1 MFMNKSAHP
10 HRVIIY
16 CLSIMTE
23 KQKML
28 NGERYNCA
36 DPELQERW
44 FVAKELLRRYTLVDL
59 RDTAAAEAILDEL
72 LGSRG
77 TGVSIAA
84 PFFCDYGEYIS
95 IGNNTE
101 INGNCVFLDCNRIEI
116 GSNVLIG
123 PAVQLYAAS
132 HPLRL
137 ADRLPQAGETF
148 LSVESAPITIEDGV
162 WIGGGSI
169 VLPGV
174 RIGMGSVIGA
184 GSVVTKDI
192 PAGVLALGN
201 PCRVIR
207 NINMD

>member
-1 MFMNKSAHP
+1 MKS
-10 HRVIIY
+10 
-16 CLSIMTE
+16 E

-28 NGERYNCA
+28 DGERYNCG
-36 DPELQERW
+36 DPELVARW
-44 FVAKELLRRYTLVDL
+44 HLAKELLRRYTLVDL

-84 PFFCDYGEYIS
+84 PFFCDYGEHIT

-123 PAVQLYAAS
+123 PAVQLYTAS
-132 HPLRL
+132 HPLRFE
-137 ADRLPQAGETF
+137 DRLPQEGETF
-148 LSVESAPITIEDGV
+148 CVVESAPITIEEGA
-162 WIGGGSI
+162 WIGGNSV

-174 RIGMGSVIGA
+174 RIGAHSVIGA

-192 PAGVLALGN
+192 PSGVLALGN
-201 PCRVIR
+201 PCRVVRAIE
-207 NINMD
+207 